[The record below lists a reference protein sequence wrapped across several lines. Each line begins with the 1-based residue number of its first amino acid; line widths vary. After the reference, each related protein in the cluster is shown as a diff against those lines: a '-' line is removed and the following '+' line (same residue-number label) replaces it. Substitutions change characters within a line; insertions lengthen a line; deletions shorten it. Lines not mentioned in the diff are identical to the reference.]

1 MSQNKI
7 KKKSVFQKS
16 LDTSIKNKRDM
27 ELTEEQRK
35 EKRYSKLSEYFEE
48 IGNKKNRYIFY
59 CPDIPFAS
67 TMVKTIYEIA
77 YHLKQLQFSPV
88 IIHEVAGYKPEWLKE
103 PWVKELK
110 VEFLQEKKK
119 QGGYTTPVFNFKP
132 TDTIIFPEGF
142 WSAIQSLAEARTL
155 QKVILC
161 FGYGGF
167 AVVEPGRDW
176 SMLGFTDV
184 ICVSDKLKQ
193 DYESV
198 WPFFNY
204 HVLPYQLKEITPAQP
219 IEIGTTIGLAMRDRN
234 DAQALINLF
243 YNKYPFL
250 NVFQFK
256 VLRKLDTEVY
266 LESLK
271 QCALMVFTDKNA
283 GHPAPPLEAIACNV
297 PVITSYQRGMSHLE
311 NQEGVYYVEDD
322 LFSLVE
328 AVKDFCLSWLE
339 SETKVIQDKSILE
352 NYKPEVIK
360 EKTNTLFEF
369 FQEQRLKTFAAIKT
383 AVDEGRLDS
392 SSQLSEDENKEA
404 NEQGESGKIEV
415 DETNNV

>member
-67 TMVKTIYEIA
+67 TMVKTIYEVA
-77 YHLKQLQFSPV
+77 HDLKTLNYNTV
-88 IIHEVAGYKPEWLKE
+88 ILHEVMGYKPEWLKE
-103 PWVKELK
+103 AWVKEIK

-119 QGGYTTPVFNFKP
+119 QGGFTTPVFNFKP

-142 WSAIQSLAEARTL
+142 WSAIQSLGEAKTL
-155 QKVILC
+155 QKVIMC
-161 FGYGGF
+161 FGYGGLS
-167 AVVEPGRDW
+167 VVEPGRDW

-184 ICVSDKLKQ
+184 ICVSEKLKQ

-204 HVLPYQLKEITPAQP
+204 HVLPYQLKEMTPAQP